1 VTLDARFDDLERRA
15 LPGGLTL
22 FVAGG
27 RRSRM
32 LGLARLDDLPS
43 GHALLFER
51 CRSIHTGGMR
61 FALDLVWLD
70 EQGAV
75 VRVDGDVAARRLRTC
90 LAARA
95 VVETRAGE
103 GERFA
108 AALSAAPGA
117 PAASA

>member
-1 VTLDARFDDLERRA
+1 VTLDARFEQLERRA

-22 FVAGG
+22 FVASG
-27 RRSRM
+27 RRSRL

-51 CRSIHTGGMR
+51 CRSIHTNGMR

-70 EQGAV
+70 GQGAV
-75 VRVDGDVAARRLRTC
+75 VRIDHDVVPRRLRAC
-90 LAARA
+90 LHARS

-103 GERFA
+103 AERFA
-108 AALSAAPGA
+108 AALSGGPAA